1 MSMSLDPLY
10 KAAMFSLVLSY
21 GMYFQIQTLS
31 SFFPSSLLLPLES
44 EAFATVQ
51 NEPCSFNLL
60 AMANNFTRL
69 YVLR

>member
-21 GMYFQIQTLS
+21 GMYFQIQTLG
-31 SFFPSSLLLPLES
+31 SFFPSCLFPLEI

-60 AMANNFTRL
+60 AMAKNFTRL

>member
-1 MSMSLDPLY
+1 MSFDPLY
-10 KAAMFSLVLSY
+10 KAAMFSRCSFLWNVFSDVNSWL
-21 GMYFQIQTLS
+21 FLS
-31 SFFPSSLLLPLES
+31 SLCSLSSLRI